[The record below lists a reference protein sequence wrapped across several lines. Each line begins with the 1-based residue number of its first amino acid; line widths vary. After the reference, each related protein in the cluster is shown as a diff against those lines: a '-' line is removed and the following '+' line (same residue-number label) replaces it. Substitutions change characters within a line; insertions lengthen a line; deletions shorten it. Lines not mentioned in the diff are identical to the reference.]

1 MDPTLLPG
9 TIVALS
15 AEAADRLLR
24 CDSGD
29 GALLYLHLL
38 RRGAQSLPPWPAPR
52 LQAALAQ
59 LEGLGLAPQG
69 AAPTPAA
76 PAPAAPAELPAPE
89 YATETLTAA
98 LGEPASPFT
107 ALTDEVERQLGK
119 KLNTPDLKALYTIYD
134 HLALPPEVILLLVTW
149 CVEEQE
155 RKYGAG
161 RRPLLSQIQ
170 KAAFSWSRLG
180 IETVDRAE
188 EHLKKLTQ
196 LRSREGQIL
205 SLLDLPRRPLVD
217 RERAYLA
224 QWQEMGFG
232 DETIRLAY
240 EKTVMK
246 KGSMDWG
253 YLTGILR
260 RWHEKGLHTLAQIE
274 TGDREVSL
282 RAGQGGVSAHQPP
295 ADDRRAREDM
305 ERMRRLMQQMKKE
318 ED

>member
-1 MDPTLLPG
+1 MDFTLFPG
-9 TIVALS
+9 SVLALS
-15 AEAADRLLR
+15 AEAVDRLLR

-38 RRGAQSLPPWPAPR
+38 RSGPQTLPPWPAPR
-52 LQAALAQ
+52 LEGALAQ
-59 LEGLGLAPQG
+59 LDRVGLAPPRTTTAPSTQ
-69 AAPTPAA
+69 AAPPAQ
-76 PAPAAPAELPAPE
+76 AAAPE
-89 YATETLTAA
+89 YSTETLTAA
-98 LGEPASPFT
+98 LGETASPFT
-107 ALTDEVERQLGK
+107 ALADEVERQLGK

-134 HLALPPEVILLLVTW
+134 HLALPAEVILLLITW

-170 KAAFSWSRLG
+170 KQAFTWSRLG
-180 IETVDRAE
+180 IETAERAE
-188 EHLKKLTQ
+188 EHLKKQAL
-196 LRSREGQIL
+196 LRGREGQIL
-205 SLLDLPRRPLVD
+205 TLLDLPPRPLVE
-217 RERAYLA
+217 RERTYLSA
-224 QWQEMGFG
+224 WQEMGFG
-232 DETIRLAY
+232 DEAIRLAY

-282 RAGQGGVSAHQPP
+282 RAGQGGVATPRPP

-305 ERMRRLMQQMKKE
+305 ERMRRLMQQMKHE